1 MRPTFALLAVA
12 ASFSSVLAA
21 PSWTGFGLSND
32 SPMKTMNSW
41 SWEDCGLPTDI
52 VEIQSISVSPD
63 PPEPGQ
69 SLTITAIGTAKETI
83 EDGAYADV
91 TVKLGLVK
99 LLSKRFD
106 ICEEAYVMKFEAQV
120 AATYTYLIFLS
131 EKANADIQCPVE
143 QGYHKV
149 VQTVDLPKEIPR
161 AKFVVAVRA
170 YSVDDEDLLCANIKV
185 DFMKR
190 PF

>member
-1 MRPTFALLAVA
+1 MRPTFALLAAA

-21 PSWTGFGLSND
+21 PSWNGWGLSNGD
-32 SPMKTMNSW
+32 SPVKTMNSW

-63 PPEPGQ
+63 PPEPGKT
-69 SLTITAIGTAKETI
+69 LTVTAIGTAKETI

-106 ICEEAYVMKFEAQV
+106 ICEEA
-120 AATYTYLIFLS
+120 

-149 VQTVDLPKEIPR
+149 VQTVELPKEIPR
-161 AKFVVAVRA
+161 AKFVVDVRA
-170 YSVDDEDLLCANIKV
+170 FSVDDEDLLCAKIKV
-185 DFMKR
+185 DFMKK